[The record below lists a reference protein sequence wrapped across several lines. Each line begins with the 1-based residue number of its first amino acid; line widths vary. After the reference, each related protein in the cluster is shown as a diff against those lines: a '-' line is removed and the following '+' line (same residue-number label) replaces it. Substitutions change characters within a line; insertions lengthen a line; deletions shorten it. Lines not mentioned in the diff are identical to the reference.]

1 MARNLGAD
9 DIRIVVPEN
18 ATASSRT
25 ATPRDAQAFVAFA
38 FAAGKRADSTIAR
51 RAVRPIDL
59 ERRAR
64 FSRFGSS

>member
-9 DIRIVVPEN
+9 DFRIVVAQN
-18 ATASSRT
+18 TSASTR
-25 ATPRDAQAFVAFA
+25 AGNPRDAQAFVASA
-38 FAAGKRADSTIAR
+38 FAAVKRADSTIAR